1 MAAIGDPAEV
11 LKISNSTIHEARKNS
26 IAYNYGIDPNAR
38 VNRKARRKLSGD
50 TQRKR
55 GARLGIVARV
65 GRYLRRLKNT
75 MVLPTIAPR
84 PAPRNIMASTA
95 KPITS
100 TTRRCRR

>member
-55 GARLGIVARV
+55 GRGEARDRRARWALFAASKKHDGVANHCPEA
-65 GRYLRRLKNT
+65 GT
-75 MVLPTIAPR
+75 
-84 PAPRNIMASTA
+84 
-95 KPITS
+95 
-100 TTRRCRR
+100 